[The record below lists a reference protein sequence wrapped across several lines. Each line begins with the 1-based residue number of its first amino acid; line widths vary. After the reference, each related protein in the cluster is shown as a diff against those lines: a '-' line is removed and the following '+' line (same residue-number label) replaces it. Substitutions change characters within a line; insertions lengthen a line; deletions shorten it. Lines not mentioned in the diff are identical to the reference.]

1 MATEDQSEETK
12 EMEVMEQKKISLMR
26 AFVESQDPTS
36 KDVDDLMIRRFLRA
50 RGHDIEQGSA
60 LFLKYLKWRRSFV
73 PNGLISESEITSN
86 LAHKKVF
93 LQGLD
98 KRGRPII
105 VSFGSKHLPKKE
117 KGGVEEFK
125 QFPLSEAV
133 FPDDY
138 RFCGIHSRQN
148 MCEDARRTRKVCR
161 HQDMEGWGYYSNSDT
176 RGCLA
181 ALTYRFEQLTYRIQ
195 PNIIWDN
202 YPERLGKMYL
212 VHVSSVFMAAW
223 KLVYPFIDSSTK
235 KKIVFVENKKLKST
249 LLEHIDESQLPEI
262 YGGKQP
268 LVPIE
273 ES

>member
-12 EMEVMEQKKISLMR
+12 EMEIMEQKKVSLMR
-26 AFVESQDPTS
+26 AIVESQDPTS
-36 KDVDDLMIRRFLRA
+36 KDVDDLTIRRFLRA
-50 RGHDIEQGSA
+50 RGLDIEQGSA

-73 PNGLISESEITSN
+73 PNGFISESEITSN
-86 LAHKKVF
+86 LAQKKVF

-98 KRGRPII
+98 KRGRPIV

-125 QFPLSEAV
+125 
-133 FPDDY
+133 
-138 RFCGIHSRQN
+138 RFVVYTLDRVC
-148 MCEDARRTRKVCR
+148 ARMPAGQEKFVAI
-161 HQDMEGWGYYSNSDT
+161 QDMEGWGYYSNSDT

-181 ALTYRFEQLTYRIQ
+181 ALSILQ
-195 PNIIWDN
+195 DN

-223 KLVYPFIDSSTK
+223 KLVYPFIDSNTK

-249 LLEHIDESQLPEI
+249 LLEDIDESQLPEI

>member
-1 MATEDQSEETK
+1 
-12 EMEVMEQKKISLMR
+12 MR
-26 AFVESQDPTS
+26 AIVESQDPTS

-50 RGHDIEQGSA
+50 RGQDIEQGSA

-98 KRGRPII
+98 KRGRPIV

-117 KGGVEEFK
+117 KGGVEEFC
-125 QFPLSEAV
+125 S
-133 FPDDY
+133 
-138 RFCGIHSRQN
+138 IHSRQN
-148 MCEDARRTRKVCR
+148 MCEVTINHSSLVNGIQFRYPCINFDSDYFRMPAGQEKFVAI
-161 HQDMEGWGYYSNSDT
+161 QDMEGWGYYSNSDT

-181 ALTYRFEQLTYRIQ
+181 ALSILQ
-195 PNIIWDN
+195 DN

-223 KLVYPFIDSSTK
+223 KLVYPFIDSRTK

-249 LLEHIDESQLPEI
+249 LLEDIDESQLPEI
-262 YGGKQP
+262 YGGEQP